1 MADVSDADTE
11 SLDAIDKKRF
21 FQRVRGIVKKI
32 NAENIKKLSKSER
45 FIRWLKRIII
55 FIIVAHLFGI
65 AINYINFKLQFWD
78 NDKNRG
84 AIAVKDDLFDESF
97 SVPEYLNQGWSPRDS
112 LWFYN
117 TSQGS
122 DLIPYDF
129 FMALEQIDSMELF
142 RSNDNIKKYRYLLQK
157 KTYSNPDALPVGF
170 VKDRYKGKEY
180 LGFTCAACHTSQI
193 NYTDTK
199 TGEKKAIRIDGAP
212 AQSDLDTF
220 IVDMSD
226 AIQETL
232 NNDAKKQ
239 RFIKQVLT
247 RNGLK
252 KIASGGR
259 NYANAKEIE
268 ADLQAVSRKLISYN
282 WINRSDTSY
291 GYSRLD
297 AFGRIY
303 NRIVEHVFDI
313 KTLHKVL
320 SEFLAEEKV
329 NDVIAQVNDKTNNSG
344 LHLLD
349 ATLSILTYPQ
359 QEQFFDRVFSRADG
373 PVSYPYLWDIPY
385 HDYLQWNGIVNNA
398 GPGALGRNVGQVIGV
413 FGTLD
418 WKVNDAFSLSDLL
431 RRDKSTLKSVDF
443 HSSINIR
450 NLYRVENQ
458 LKKLISPRWPED
470 KLGKLDK
477 TRMIRGEKIYKR
489 YCLVCHNT
497 IERTNPK
504 RRITAHISSLENIGT
519 DPKMAVNS
527 ISKTAYTGLIQ
538 GSHVDVPVGSI
549 LLQEKAPVALLV
561 MSTTE
566 SVLKTPDID
575 ANFLVRW
582 SNWIYDLFFSY
593 VENPIKSTIK
603 TGDYNPDTEAQPF
616 ASLLSY
622 KARPLNGIWATAPYL
637 HNGSVP
643 TLYDLLL
650 PKKKAGD
657 PVNGQY
663 RPDRFKVGSRAF
675 DRNKVGF
682 LTEGYDGFVFDTSQ
696 QGNSNSGHEYAS
708 GNTAL
713 PNGKVL
719 PALNNNQ
726 RLDLLEYLK
735 GL

>member
-1 MADVSDADTE
+1 MEDTGDLDTE
-11 SLDAIDKKRF
+11 SINTLEKKRL
-21 FQRVRGIVKKI
+21 FQRVSEIVKKI
-32 NAENIKKLSKSER
+32 NAENIKKLSKSKR
-45 FIRWLKRIII
+45 FMRWLKRIII
-55 FIIVAHLFGI
+55 FIIVAHLLGI

-78 NDKNRG
+78 NDNNRG
-84 AIAVKDDLFDESF
+84 AIALKDDLFNESF
-97 SVPEYLNQGWSPRDS
+97 TLPEYLKQGWSPRES

-129 FMALEQIDSMELF
+129 FMALEQIDSSKLF
-142 RSNDNIKKYRYLLQK
+142 RSNENIKKYRYLLQK

-193 NYTDTK
+193 NYYDKK
-199 TGEKKAIRIDGAP
+199 TGEQKAIRIDGAP
-212 AQSDLDTF
+212 AQSDLDSF
-220 IVDMSD
+220 ILDMSD

-232 NNDAKKQ
+232 NNDEKKG

-268 ADLQAVSRKLISYN
+268 EDLRAVSRKLISYN
-282 WINRSDTSY
+282 WINRSDTPY

-303 NRIVEHVFDI
+303 NRIVEHVLDE
-313 KTLHKVL
+313 KTLRKVL
-320 SEFLAEEKV
+320 LEFLPGEKV
-329 NDVIAQVNDKTNNSG
+329 NSVIAQVREKTDNSG
-344 LHLLD
+344 LHLVD
-349 ATLSILTYPQ
+349 ATLSILDYPQ
-359 QEQFFDRVFSRADG
+359 QELFFNRVFSRANA

-418 WKVNDAFSLSDLL
+418 WKINNAFSFSDLL
-431 RRDKSTLKSVDF
+431 RQDKSSLQSVDF

-458 LKKLISPRWPED
+458 LKKLTSPQWPED

-477 TRMIRGEKIYKR
+477 NRMKRGEKIYNQ
-489 YCLVCHNT
+489 YCLACHNT
-497 IERTNPK
+497 IDRSNPK
-504 RRITAHISSLENIGT
+504 RRITAHISSLENVGT
-519 DPKMAVNS
+519 DPKMALNS
-527 ISKTAYTGLIQ
+527 ISKIAYTGLVQ
-538 GSHVDVPVGSI
+538 GSVVNVPVGNI

-593 VENPIKSTIK
+593 VDNPIKKTIK

-650 PKKKAGD
+650 PKKKTGD
-657 PVNGQY
+657 PDNGHY
-663 RPDRFKVGSRAF
+663 RPDTFMVGSRVF
-675 DRNKVGF
+675 DSKKVGF
-682 LTEGYDGFVFDTSQ
+682 LTKGYDGFMFDTSQ
-696 QGNSNSGHEYAS
+696 EGNSNSGHEYAS

-719 PALNNNQ
+719 PALNNSQ